1 MMGVAPRTAGNRRP
15 AQLVDL
21 GYIGNALS
29 GNAKYDVTKTYE
41 KGYSAFVLIPW
52 RHDYRLNVSCTN
64 GDVVNLDNM
73 MTFKIINCDPRKE
86 TSIRVWATFNTSNSV
101 LCYGVKN

>member
-1 MMGVAPRTAGNRRP
+1 MGVAPRIPGNSKP

-21 GYIGNALS
+21 GYIGNTLS
-29 GNAKYDVTKTYE
+29 GDARYDVTKTYG

-64 GDVVNLDNM
+64 GDVVNLDHM

-86 TSIRVWATFNTSNSV
+86 TSIRVWANGNASNAM